1 MKKSD
6 IELEGF
12 GTYLLEQG
20 KREITVEDY
29 KRYIRKSHSWLVHEN
44 SSLQDLTRYD
54 IQQYIYFLSG
64 CGNQATTITPK
75 FSAIF
80 SYVHFI
86 DR

>member
-29 KRYIRKSHSWLVHEN
+29 KRHIQNFHSWLVHEN

-54 IQQYIYFLSG
+54 IQQYIYFGSV
-64 CGNQATTITPK
+64 AK
-75 FSAIF
+75 FEKSIQK
-80 SYVHFI
+80 I
-86 DR
+86 IQRR